1 MLRSLLRVAA
11 FLSFSVSML
20 FIIAQ
25 GLLIFSDV
33 VLGLVGQKP
42 FLMILTGD
50 GPSSWLN
57 IFLTLWVYFS
67 FTAYSAFWFCAGMG
81 LSALTSPR
89 TSV

>member
-1 MLRSLLRVAA
+1 MAA
-11 FLSFSVSML
+11 SKKEPV
-20 FIIAQ
+20 II
-25 GLLIFSDV
+25 
-33 VLGLVGQKP
+33 
-42 FLMILTGD
+42 TGA
-50 GPSSWLN
+50 GPLNWLN